1 MRFYAS
7 LKLYPGELHQDTKN
21 NLYAYPP
28 HPPPKSIHSS
38 TGSSFKAITEAFLH
52 QSHAWNF
59 SVLLNRSVC
68 VCVCVTVFRATD
80 KKSLSLGMNVKE
92 NVCKILV

>member
-7 LKLYPGELHQDTKN
+7 LKLYPGLAPRHQKQFIRLST
-21 NLYAYPP
+21 
-28 HPPPKSIHSS
+28 PPPQNQS
-38 TGSSFKAITEAFLH
+38 TPPPEVPLKAITEAFLH

-59 SVLLNRSVC
+59 SVLLNKS

>member
-7 LKLYPGELHQDTKN
+7 LKLYPGELRQDTKN
-21 NLYAYPP
+21 KVIRLSTPP
-28 HPPPKSIHSS
+28 PQNQSTHPPEVPL
-38 TGSSFKAITEAFLH
+38 KAITDAFLH

-59 SVLLNRSVC
+59 SVLLNKS

-80 KKSLSLGMNVKE
+80 K
-92 NVCKILV
+92 

>member
-28 HPPPKSIHSS
+28 HPPQNQS
-38 TGSSFKAITEAFLH
+38 TPPPEVPSKAITEAFLH

-59 SVLLNRSVC
+59 SVLLNKS

-80 KKSLSLGMNVKE
+80 KLSLSLGMNVKE

>member
-1 MRFYAS
+1 MPAS
-7 LKLYPGELHQDTKN
+7 NYILESCAKTPKTIYTPI
-21 NLYAYPP
+21 
-28 HPPPKSIHSS
+28 HPTPPKSIHSS

-68 VCVCVTVFRATD
+68 VCVCVCVTVFRATD